1 MSSLR
6 QFLSNIFTEAF
17 ERCGLPGTLGQV
29 SVSQRPDLGQFQN
42 NGALAAGKT
51 AGKNPFELAQEIA
64 HDLEHS
70 EVFSLISVAPPG
82 FINVKV
88 SDPFIASFI
97 EEFLNDPRLGCPRV
111 MSPRN
116 VVMDFGGPNV
126 AKAMHV
132 GHLRSSIIGD
142 ALQRLYTFMGDNVI
156 SDIHLGDWGLP
167 MGMLISE
174 LKRRQP
180 NHLPYFDDSYCG
192 AFPRNPPVTVTD
204 LEEMYVTAAGRCDS
218 DGDFLRE
225 AQKATVELQRGRPGH
240 RALWRQF
247 VAVSVAALRRDF
259 EALGITFK
267 LWYGESRYQERIS
280 TIIERL
286 RSKGYAVWS
295 EGALVIPVMEE
306 GDDESTPP
314 FMLMKAD
321 GGFLYGTTDLATLD
335 ERIHDLNANA
345 IFYIVDK
352 RQSLHF
358 RQLFRA
364 ARKTGLGG
372 NSELQHV
379 AFGTMNDLDGKPFKT
394 RAGGVMKLVDLI
406 AMVTDAALNRM
417 AQAELA
423 ISASEDDRLRIA
435 RQVGLAALKFG
446 DLMHERTMD
455 YVFDLDRFT
464 RFEGRTGPY
473 LQYTGVRIRSIFHKS
488 GFEYNAQGAILPPV
502 GSAERDLMLTLSELP
517 DSVLKAYEQRAP
529 HFLCDFAYRL
539 AQDFNRFYHQCH
551 ILSESDPE
559 RKISW
564 LKLSQ
569 LSLRQLEFLASL
581 LGIEIPTEM

>member
-6 QFLSNIFTEAF
+6 NYISNIFKETF
-17 ERCGLPGTLGQV
+17 ERCGLPGNLGDIA
-29 SVSQRPDLGQFQN
+29 VSQRPDLGQFQN
-42 NGALAAGKT
+42 NGALAAGKA
-51 AGKNPFELAQEIA
+51 AGKKPFELAQEIA
-64 HDLEHS
+64 H
-70 EVFSLISVAPPG
+70 SLDHTEIFAAVSVAPPG

-88 SDPFIASFI
+88 SDSFIASFI
-97 EEFLNDPRLGCPRV
+97 DRLFDDPRLGCPRV
-111 MSPRN
+111 TSPRN
-116 VVMDFGGPNV
+116 IVMDFGGPNV

-142 ALQRLYTFMGDNVI
+142 SLQRLFTFMGDCVT

-167 MGMLISE
+167 MGMLIVE

-180 NHLPYFDDSYCG
+180 DLPYFDKSRDG
-192 AFPRNPPVTVTD
+192 TFPDDPPVTITD
-204 LEEMYVTAAGRCDS
+204 LEELYVTAAARCNADA
-218 DGDFLRE
+218 DLLGE
-225 AQKATVELQRGRPGH
+225 AQKATVELQRGRPGY

-247 VAVSVAALRRDF
+247 VDVSIAALHRDF
-259 EALGITFK
+259 DALGVSFK
-267 LWYGESRYQERIS
+267 LWHGESRYQDRIC

-286 RSKGYAVWS
+286 ESNGYAVRS
-295 EGALVIPVMEE
+295 EGALVIPVTDE
-306 GDDESTPP
+306 GDDEPIPP

-321 GGFLYGTTDLATLD
+321 GGFLYGTTDLAALD
-335 ERIHDLNANA
+335 ERVHDLNAHA
-345 IFYIVDK
+345 IFYVVDK
-352 RQSLHF
+352 RQGLHF

-364 ARKTGLGG
+364 ARKTGLAG

-394 RAGGVMKLVDLI
+394 RSGGVMKLMDLI

-423 ISASEDDRLRIA
+423 NSSSEADRLRIA

-446 DLMHERTMD
+446 DLMHERSMD
-455 YVFDLDRFT
+455 YVFDLDRFA

-488 GFEYNAQGAILPPV
+488 DGEHRARGVILPPV

-517 DSVLKAYEQRAP
+517 DSMLKAYEQQAP
-529 HFLCDFAYRL
+529 HFLCDFAFRL

-551 ILSESDPE
+551 ILGESDPE

-569 LSLRQLEFLASL
+569 LSLRQLELLTSL
-581 LGIEIPTEM
+581 LGIEIPLEM

>member
-6 QFLSNIFTEAF
+6 NFISNIFKETF
-17 ERCGLPGTLGQV
+17 ERCGLPGNLGDIA
-29 SVSQRPDLGQFQN
+29 VSQRPDLGQFQN
-42 NGALAAGKT
+42 NGALAAGKA
-51 AGKNPFELAQEIA
+51 AGKKPFELAQEIA
-64 HDLEHS
+64 H
-70 EVFSLISVAPPG
+70 SLDHTEIFAAVSVAPPG

-88 SDPFIASFI
+88 SDSFIASFI
-97 EEFLNDPRLGCPRV
+97 DRLFDDPRLGCPRV
-111 MSPRN
+111 TSPRN
-116 VVMDFGGPNV
+116 IVMDFGGPNV

-142 ALQRLYTFMGDNVI
+142 SLQRLFTFMGDCVT

-167 MGMLISE
+167 MGMLIVE

-180 NHLPYFDDSYCG
+180 DLPYFDKSRDG
-192 AFPRNPPVTVTD
+192 TFPDEPPVTITD
-204 LEEMYVTAAGRCDS
+204 LEELYVTAAARCNADA
-218 DGDFLRE
+218 DLLGE
-225 AQKATVELQRGRPGH
+225 AQKATVELQRGRPGY

-247 VAVSVAALRRDF
+247 VDVSIAALHRDF
-259 EALGITFK
+259 DALGVSFK
-267 LWYGESRYQERIS
+267 LWHGESRYQDRIC

-286 RSKGYAVWS
+286 ESNGYAVRS
-295 EGALVIPVMEE
+295 EGALVIPVTDE
-306 GDDESTPP
+306 GDDEPIPP

-321 GGFLYGTTDLATLD
+321 GGFLYGTTDLAAID
-335 ERIHDLNANA
+335 ERVHDLNAHA
-345 IFYIVDK
+345 IFYVVDK
-352 RQSLHF
+352 RQGLHF

-364 ARKTGLGG
+364 ARKTGLAG

-394 RAGGVMKLVDLI
+394 RSGGVMKLMDLI
-406 AMVTDAALNRM
+406 AMVTDAALKRM

-423 ISASEDDRLRIA
+423 NSSSEADRLRIA

-446 DLMHERTMD
+446 DLMHERSMD
-455 YVFDLDRFT
+455 YVFDLDRFA

-488 GFEYNAQGAILPPV
+488 DGEHRAREVILPPV

-517 DSVLKAYEQRAP
+517 DSMLKAYEQQAP
-529 HFLCDFAYRL
+529 HFLCDFAFRL

-551 ILSESDPE
+551 ILGESDPE

-569 LSLRQLEFLASL
+569 LSLRQLELLTSL
-581 LGIEIPTEM
+581 LGIEIPLEM

>member
-6 QFLSNIFTEAF
+6 NFISNIFKEAF
-17 ERCGLPGTLGQV
+17 ERCGLAGNLGDV
-29 SVSQRPDLGQFQN
+29 AVSQRPELGQFQN
-42 NGALAAGKT
+42 SGALAAGKA
-51 AGKNPFELAQEIA
+51 AGKKPFELAQEIA
-64 HDLEHS
+64 R
-70 EVFSLISVAPPG
+70 SLDHTEIFAAVTVAPPG

-88 SDPFIASFI
+88 SDSFIASFI
-97 EEFLNDPRLGCPRV
+97 DRLFDDPRLGCPRV
-111 MSPRN
+111 TSPRN
-116 VVMDFGGPNV
+116 IVMDFGGPNV

-142 ALQRLYTFMGDNVI
+142 SLQRLFTFMGDCVT

-167 MGMLISE
+167 MGMLITE

-180 NHLPYFDDSYCG
+180 DLPYFDESRDG
-192 AFPRNPPVTVTD
+192 AFPDDPPVTITD
-204 LEEMYVTAAGRCDS
+204 LEELYVTAAARCNADA
-218 DGDFLRE
+218 DLLGE
-225 AQKATVELQRGRPGH
+225 AQKATVELQRGRPGY

-247 VAVSVAALRRDF
+247 VDVSIAALHRDF
-259 EALGITFK
+259 DALGVSFK
-267 LWYGESRYQERIS
+267 LWHGESRYQDRIC

-286 RSKGYAVWS
+286 ESEGYAVRS
-295 EGALVIPVMEE
+295 EGALVIPVTDE
-306 GDDESTPP
+306 GDDEPIPP

-321 GGFLYGTTDLATLD
+321 GGFLYGTTDLAALD
-335 ERIHDLNANA
+335 ERVHDLNAHA
-345 IFYIVDK
+345 IFYVVDK

-364 ARKTGLGG
+364 ARKTGLAG

-394 RAGGVMKLVDLI
+394 RSGGVMKLMDLL
-406 AMVTDAALNRM
+406 AMVTDAASNRM

-423 ISASEDDRLRIA
+423 NSSSEADRSRIA

-446 DLMHERTMD
+446 DLMHERSMD
-455 YVFDLDRFT
+455 YVFDLDRFA

-488 GFEYNAQGAILPPV
+488 DGEHRARGVILPPV
-502 GSAERDLMLTLSELP
+502 GSVERDLMLTLSELP
-517 DSVLKAYEQRAP
+517 DSMLKAYEQQAP
-529 HFLCDFAYRL
+529 HFLCDFAFRL

-551 ILSESDPE
+551 ILGEYDPE

-569 LSLRQLEFLASL
+569 LSLRQLELLTSL
-581 LGIEIPTEM
+581 LGIEIPLEM

>member
-6 QFLSNIFTEAF
+6 NYISNIFKETF
-17 ERCGLPGTLGQV
+17 ERCGLPGNLGDIA
-29 SVSQRPDLGQFQN
+29 VSQRPDLGQFQN
-42 NGALAAGKT
+42 NGALAAGKA
-51 AGKNPFELAQEIA
+51 AGKKPFELAQEIA
-64 HDLEHS
+64 H
-70 EVFSLISVAPPG
+70 SLDHNEIFAAVSVAPPG

-88 SDPFIASFI
+88 SDSFIASFI
-97 EEFLNDPRLGCPRV
+97 DRLFDDPRLGCPRV
-111 MSPRN
+111 TSPRN
-116 VVMDFGGPNV
+116 IVMDFGGPNV

-142 ALQRLYTFMGDNVI
+142 SLQRLFTFMGDCVT

-167 MGMLISE
+167 MGMLITE

-180 NHLPYFDDSYCG
+180 DLPYFDKSREG
-192 AFPRNPPVTVTD
+192 AFPDDAPVTITD
-204 LEEMYVTAAGRCDS
+204 LEEMYVTAAARCNADA
-218 DGDFLRE
+218 DLLGE
-225 AQKATVELQRGRPGH
+225 AQKATVELQRGRPGYC
-240 RALWRQF
+240 ALWRQF
-247 VAVSVAALRRDF
+247 VDVSIAALHRDF
-259 EALGITFK
+259 DALGVSFK
-267 LWYGESRYQERIS
+267 LWHGESRYQDRICR
-280 TIIERL
+280 TIERL
-286 RSKGYAVWS
+286 ESNGYAVRS
-295 EGALVIPVMEE
+295 ERALVIPVTDE
-306 GDDESTPP
+306 GDDEPIPP

-321 GGFLYGTTDLATLD
+321 GGFLYGTTDLAALD
-335 ERIHDLNANA
+335 ERVHDLNAHA
-345 IFYIVDK
+345 IFYVVDK
-352 RQSLHF
+352 RQGLHF

-364 ARKTGLGG
+364 ARKTGLAG

-394 RAGGVMKLVDLI
+394 RSGGVMKLMDLI
-406 AMVTDAALNRM
+406 AMVTDAASNRM

-423 ISASEDDRLRIA
+423 NSSLEADRLRIA

-446 DLMHERTMD
+446 DLMHERSMD
-455 YVFDLDRFT
+455 YVFDLDRFA

-488 GFEYNAQGAILPPV
+488 DGEHRARGVFLPPV

-517 DSVLKAYEQRAP
+517 DSVLKAYEHRAP

-551 ILSESDPE
+551 ILGESDPE

-569 LSLRQLEFLASL
+569 LSLRQLELLASL
-581 LGIEIPTEM
+581 LGIEIPLEM